1 MHRSHLIAYLV
12 MTAAAGF
19 LGGVLFEHGRKP
31 VTADKGGEATAA
43 PLVQTGTVPP
53 PAVKDGPQARAEK
66 AIAEKRWGDAA
77 TEIRAVIATGQA
89 SWDEALTLVFRTL
102 AVEDVVEYTLRED
115 ALEPLAAE
123 IPFHKHSVPL
133 ARAVGTFEAELY
145 LEQAFA
151 WLGEAHEGKFLFEA
165 LDGADDEELP
175 RILRALEGNVTKD
188 MFPVLVKMARETQ
201 RMDLQMQFLK
211 TIASAGPDCEPALR
225 ELAGSEEKLLSE
237 AAAAA
242 LQMVR
247 PPATGF
253 LVLNFGGREERPGGM
268 GKRPLANP
276 LHRGDIVTQVGD
288 VKIDSEAAWKK
299 AQAKI
304 AGRAMID
311 IKVVRKGATLALQY
325 PTPLG
330 APKGKFVNATK

>member
-1 MHRSHLIAYLV
+1 MQRSHLIAYLV
-12 MTAAAGF
+12 MATAAGF
-19 LGGVLFEHGRKP
+19 LGGVLFEHSRKP
-31 VTADKGGEATAA
+31 VTVDKSGEATAA

-77 TEIRAVIATGQA
+77 TEIRAVIASGQPN
-89 SWDEALTLVFRTL
+89 WDEALTLIFRTL

-123 IPFHKHSVPL
+123 IAFHKHSVPL

-151 WLGEAHEGKFLFEA
+151 WLGEAHEGKFLLEA
-165 LDGADDEELP
+165 LDGAGEEELP
-175 RILRALEGNVTKD
+175 RILRALEGNVTKE
-188 MFPVLVKMARETQ
+188 MLPALVKLARETQ
-201 RMDLQMQFLK
+201 RLDLQMQFLK

-253 LVLNFGGREERPGGM
+253 LVLNFGGREGGIA
-268 GKRPLANP
+268 KRPLANP

-288 VKIDSEAAWKK
+288 VKIESEGAWRT
-299 AQAKI
+299 AQAKF

-311 IKVVRKGATLALQY
+311 VKVVRKGETLALQY

-330 APKGKFVNATK
+330 APKGKFVTAVK